1 MGFIKFGSHMD
12 LLIPLDAEVS
22 VNLDGDCVGEVNL
35 FEVAHS
41 IVHFALKYS
50 RTNPSSSLL

>member
-22 VNLDGDCVGEVNL
+22 VNLEEVV
-35 FEVAHS
+35 FGGKTV
-41 IVHFALKYS
+41 IALG
-50 RTNPSSSLL
+50 R